1 MATIGS
7 RFSAHIILETE
18 NAYVLDRTPF
28 DATDHIVIMMKVDL
42 TAGQLVGCNVGD
54 ILTVVVKSI
63 DARADKRNVRVVPA
77 AEPAAEPACRINPAQ
92 QANEPAISQPEL
104 FTRIDEQ
111 LDKLQH
117 DLDVLRRCVHAA
129 RGAAAE

>member
-7 RFSAHIILETE
+7 KFGAHILDETE
-18 NAYVLDRTPF
+18 RAYVLNETHLNDSG
-28 DATDHIVIMMKVDL
+28 INVQMWKEDL
-42 TAGQLVGCNVGD
+42 TAGQLVEYSKGGT
-54 ILTVVVKSI
+54 LTVEVKGF
-63 DARADKRNVRVVPA
+63 DRRTGTVRVVPVA
-77 AEPAAEPACRINPAQ
+77 TPAAEPACGINPAQ
-92 QANEPAISQPEL
+92 RANEPAISQPEL

-129 RGAAAE
+129 RGAATE